1 MEVFV
6 KIPHNGFLNIF
17 ENIYFLRT
25 FIFRRIGWMIEI
37 ISILGLKQKSKKDDF
52 DEGAANTSSI

>member
-1 MEVFV
+1 
-6 KIPHNGFLNIF
+6 
-17 ENIYFLRT
+17 
-25 FIFRRIGWMIEI
+25 MIEI